1 MYKLADISSFE
12 GLQNQSVHNAVSDIA
27 VFNMSAEQALKY
39 LIQGAYYGDV
49 GQGLQAI
56 IEEYGEEL
64 IAQGITDYEE
74 AGRRAG
80 DLGEEVKELI
90 RKEPGFWE
98 YTYTDGYEDT
108 DKNDPDAEP
117 EEGSWAAYGGA
128 DGVCDAIGYC
138 VSDYVRFNS

>member
-1 MYKLADISSFE
+1 MRKLADISLFE
-12 GLQNQSVHNAVSDIA
+12 GLQNRSVHNAVSDVS

-39 LIQGAYYGDV
+39 LMEGAYYGDV
-49 GQGLQAI
+49 GEGLRAI
-56 IEEYGEEL
+56 IEEYGDEL

-74 AGRRAG
+74 AGGLAG

-90 RKEPGFWE
+90 RKDPDFWD
-98 YTYTDGYEDT
+98 YTYTDGYDEDN
-108 DKNDPDAEP
+108 DDPDAEP

-138 VSDYVRFNS
+138 VSDYVRFNSK